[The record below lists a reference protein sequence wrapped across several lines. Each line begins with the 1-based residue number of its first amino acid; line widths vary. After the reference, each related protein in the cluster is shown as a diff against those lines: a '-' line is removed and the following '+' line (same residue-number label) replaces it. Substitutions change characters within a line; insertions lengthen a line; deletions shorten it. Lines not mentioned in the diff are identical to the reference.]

1 MSDVILT
8 ADGESVTL
16 HGGAFAGHGIAL
28 TGLSGWYQTP
38 DAKVTVTSRGQGDGG
53 HDIVAD
59 NVMYDARVVTVGYR
73 IIAGSDRE
81 EALRQLALL
90 DKLVHRLVTCRVID
104 DGQDTCCSGGYYV
117 RSLEQKIQNP
127 LWQNLSGDITLVFE
141 RPERLSTTA
150 QRCQLLPS
158 IESDRVGL
166 SYGPAARG
174 LAYPLSYGMAAVDA
188 RNVCTL
194 MNNGSSRAYPVFT
207 VQGPWPDGVQLTF
220 PGLDMSLNYAQAVGS
235 VPLVLDSRS
244 RTASIG
250 GLDVSRNLRQRG
262 FPTVPPGGSTAVNL
276 QSVGD
281 GYVTV
286 ECRDTYM

>member
-220 PGLDMSLNYAQAVGS
+220 PGLDMSLDYAQAVGS

>member
-16 HGGAFAGHGIAL
+16 HGGAFDGHGIAL

-38 DAKVTVTSRGQGDGG
+38 DAKVTVTPRGQGDGG

-220 PGLDMSLNYAQAVGS
+220 PGLDMSLDYAQAVGS